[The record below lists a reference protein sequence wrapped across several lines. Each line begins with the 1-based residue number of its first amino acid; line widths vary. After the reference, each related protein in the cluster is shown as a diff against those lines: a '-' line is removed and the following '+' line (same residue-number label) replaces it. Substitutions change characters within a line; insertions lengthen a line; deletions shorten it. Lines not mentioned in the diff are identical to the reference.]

1 MTSLTHPLSRPEL
14 LRDACYIDGK
24 WVTAGNGPDVYK
36 RQG

>member
-24 WVTAGNGPDVYK
+24 WVAAGLSLIHI
-36 RQG
+36 